1 MISSHEYV
9 RKAIHLLNLVI
20 PLSYWHIFPN
30 KSDFLKILF
39 GLTCLFLFID
49 VIRSRFPFIKIFFI
63 KIFGKMLR
71 NHEIKGK
78 FTGAT
83 WVMIASLLTISLFPK
98 NIAILSLIF
107 MSLGDTFAALVGRKF
122 GKVTFFNKTF
132 EGFLGGLFPCII
144 IAFYFNSLPFYI
156 SLIGA
161 FSAMLIEVVPIPIDD
176 NLSIPVFS
184 ASAMTISSGII

>member
-30 KSDFLKILF
+30 KSNFLKILF
-39 GLTCLFLFID
+39 WLTCLFLFID
-49 VIRSRFPFIKIFFI
+49 VIRSKSPFIKTFFI

-107 MSLGDTFAALVGRKF
+107 MSLGDTFAALLGRKF
-122 GKVTFFNKTF
+122 GKVAFFNKTF
-132 EGFLGGLFPCII
+132 EGFLGGLLPCIGGCPGSVI
-144 IAFYFNSLPFYI
+144 IQYPNDYAATPAPNRPGSTDCSPNTPGFYTYYYLTPGSITLP
-156 SLIGA
+156 
-161 FSAMLIEVVPIPIDD
+161 
-176 NLSIPVFS
+176 
-184 ASAMTISSGII
+184 

>member
-49 VIRSRFPFIKIFFI
+49 VIRNKFPFIKIFFI

-122 GKVTFFNKTF
+122 GKVAFFNKTF
-132 EGFLGGLFPCII
+132 EGFLGGLLPCVI
-144 IAFYFNSLPFYI
+144 IAFYFNSLPFYV

>member
-20 PLSYWHIFPN
+20 PLSYWYIFPN

-49 VIRSRFPFIKIFFI
+49 VIRNKFPFIKIFFI

-122 GKVTFFNKTF
+122 GKVAFFNKTF
-132 EGFLGGLFPCII
+132 EGFLGGLLPCII
-144 IAFYFNSLPFYI
+144 IAFYFNSLPLYVSI
-156 SLIGA
+156 VGA
-161 FSAMLIEVVPIPIDD
+161 FSAMIIEVVPIPIDD

>member
-20 PLSYWHIFPN
+20 PLSYCYIFPN
-30 KSDFLKILF
+30 KIDFLKILF

-49 VIRSRFPFIKIFFI
+49 VIRNKFPFIKIFFI

-78 FTGAT
+78 LTGAT

-98 NIAILSLIF
+98 NIAILSLVF

-122 GKVTFFNKTF
+122 GKVAFFNKTF
-132 EGFLGGLFPCII
+132 EGFLGGLLPCII
-144 IAFYFNSLPFYI
+144 IAFYFNSLPLYVSI
-156 SLIGA
+156 VGA
-161 FSAMLIEVVPIPIDD
+161 FSAMIIEVVPIPIDD

>member
-1 MISSHEYV
+1 
-9 RKAIHLLNLVI
+9 
-20 PLSYWHIFPN
+20 
-30 KSDFLKILF
+30 
-39 GLTCLFLFID
+39 
-49 VIRSRFPFIKIFFI
+49 
-63 KIFGKMLR
+63 MLR

-122 GKVTFFNKTF
+122 GKVAFFNKTF
-132 EGFLGGLFPCII
+132 EGFLGGLLPCVI
-144 IAFYFNSLPFYI
+144 IAFYFKSLPFYV

>member
-20 PLSYWHIFPN
+20 PLSYCYIFPN
-30 KSDFLKILF
+30 KIDFLKILF

-49 VIRSRFPFIKIFFI
+49 VIRNKFPFIKIFFI

-78 FTGAT
+78 LTGAT

-98 NIAILSLIF
+98 NIAILSLVF

-122 GKVTFFNKTF
+122 GKVAFFNKTF
-132 EGFLGGLFPCII
+132 EGFLGGLLPCVI
-144 IAFYFNSLPFYI
+144 IAFYFNSLPFYV
-156 SLIGA
+156 SRIGA

>member
-49 VIRSRFPFIKIFFI
+49 VIRNKFPFIKIFFI
-63 KIFGKMLR
+63 KIFCKMLR

-78 FTGAT
+78 LTGAT

-98 NIAILSLIF
+98 NIAILSLVF

-122 GKVTFFNKTF
+122 GKVAFFNKTF
-132 EGFLGGLFPCII
+132 EGFLGGLLPCII
-144 IAFYFNSLPFYI
+144 IAFYFNSLPLYVSI
-156 SLIGA
+156 VGA
-161 FSAMLIEVVPIPIDD
+161 FSAMIIEVVPIPIDD

>member
-20 PLSYWHIFPN
+20 PLSYCYIFPN
-30 KSDFLKILF
+30 KIDFLKILF

-49 VIRSRFPFIKIFFI
+49 VIRNKFPFIKIFFI

-98 NIAILSLIF
+98 NIAILSLVF

-122 GKVTFFNKTF
+122 GKVAFFNKTF
-132 EGFLGGLFPCII
+132 EGFLGGLLPCII
-144 IAFYFNSLPFYI
+144 IAFYFNSLPLYVSI
-156 SLIGA
+156 VGA
-161 FSAMLIEVVPIPIDD
+161 FSAMIIEIVPIPIDD

>member
-1 MISSHEYV
+1 
-9 RKAIHLLNLVI
+9 
-20 PLSYWHIFPN
+20 
-30 KSDFLKILF
+30 
-39 GLTCLFLFID
+39 
-49 VIRSRFPFIKIFFI
+49 
-63 KIFGKMLR
+63 MLR

-122 GKVTFFNKTF
+122 GKVAFFNKTF
-132 EGFLGGLFPCII
+132 EGFLGGLLPCII
-144 IAFYFNSLPFYI
+144 IGFYFNSLPLYVSI
-156 SLIGA
+156 VGA
-161 FSAMLIEVVPIPIDD
+161 FSAMIIEVVPIPIDD

>member
-20 PLSYWHIFPN
+20 PLSYCYIFPN
-30 KSDFLKILF
+30 KIDFLKILF

-49 VIRSRFPFIKIFFI
+49 VIRNKFPFIKIFFI

-78 FTGAT
+78 LTGAT

-98 NIAILSLIF
+98 NIAILSLVF

-122 GKVTFFNKTF
+122 GKVAFFNKTF
-132 EGFLGGLFPCII
+132 EGFLGGLLPCII
-144 IAFYFNSLPFYI
+144 IAFYFNSLPLYVSI
-156 SLIGA
+156 VGA
-161 FSAMLIEVVPIPIDD
+161 FSAMIIEIVPIPIDD